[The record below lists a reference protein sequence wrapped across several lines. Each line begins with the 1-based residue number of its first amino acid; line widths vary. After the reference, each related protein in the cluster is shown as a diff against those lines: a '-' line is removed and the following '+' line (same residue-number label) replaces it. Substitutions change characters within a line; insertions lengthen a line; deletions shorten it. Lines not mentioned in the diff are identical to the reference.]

1 MDDTGRRGHSGARL
15 EQFVIRPWPQQRARR
30 TRWVVL
36 GLIVAAPLVAAA
48 LTWWGV
54 TAEQSTIVAEPAGVE
69 GDVALVVTASALGID
84 LQRSEMT
91 FRLVF
96 QPTGELGAGGRLND
110 PVTVAVND
118 VAGGPVITFDEG
130 RPMGSTVVAVSL
142 SGSELL
148 RYPFDRY
155 SAQLAVGAVIGEDTD
170 GAELPLDLVVDV
182 ALDDFGVQGVTER
195 GVNVATVD
203 LELARRGA
211 VIIWVVFFM
220 LLVWAI
226 ALGAAGT
233 AWFIVVFAKDP
244 PVWVYPFFAAI
255 LFALPTLRAGLP
267 GRPPYGTFVD
277 WASFYWGIALVA
289 LSLVALLFVW
299 NVEARVQVRDAA
311 EKEGRRTGRV
321 PRVPPR
327 ARRD

>member
-1 MDDTGRRGHSGARL
+1 MEDGTRRGHSSARL
-15 EQFVIRPWPQQRARR
+15 EQFVIRPWPLQRARR
-30 TRWVVL
+30 MRWIVL
-36 GLIVAAPLVAAA
+36 GLMVAAPVVATA

-54 TAEQSTIVAEPAGVE
+54 AADQTTTVVEPAGVD
-69 GDVALVVTASALGID
+69 GGPALAVTASALGID

-96 QPTGELGAGGRLND
+96 QPTGELTEGGRLAQ

-118 VAGGPVITFDEG
+118 VSGGPVLTFGEG
-130 RPMGSTVVAVSL
+130 DTMGPTVVAVSL

-155 SAQLAVGAVIGEDTD
+155 DTQLAVGAVLGGDTD
-170 GAELPLDLVVDV
+170 GAELPLDLAVDV
-182 ALDDFGVQGVTER
+182 ALDDFGVQGSAER
-195 GVNVATVD
+195 SVNAAVVD

-220 LLVWAI
+220 VLVWAI

-244 PVWVYPFFAAI
+244 PIWVYPFFAAI

-267 GRPPYGTFVD
+267 GRPPYGTLVD

-289 LSLVALLFVW
+289 MALVALLVVW
-299 NVEARVQVRDAA
+299 NVEARVRVREAA
-311 EKEGRRTGRV
+311 EQEGRRTGRV
-321 PRVPPR
+321 PSVPP
-327 ARRD
+327 ARRED